1 MRGSNIFLKEGDIVY
16 EMTPE
21 EDGWIK
27 VKTDN
32 GEEGEIP
39 IDCLKG
45 NFSIAK
51 AILESQIFVS
61 LLIQN

>member
-1 MRGSNIFLKEGDIVY
+1 MEPGDIVY
-16 EMTPE
+16 EVTPE
-21 EDGWIK
+21 EDGWIT
-27 VKTDN
+27 VKTVN

-45 NFSIAK
+45 NFLIAK